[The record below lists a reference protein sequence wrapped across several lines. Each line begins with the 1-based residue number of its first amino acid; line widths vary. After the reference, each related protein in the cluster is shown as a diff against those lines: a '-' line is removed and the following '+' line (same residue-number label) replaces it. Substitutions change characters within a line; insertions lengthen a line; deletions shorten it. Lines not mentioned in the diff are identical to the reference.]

1 MPRKAAWPPRM
12 VPHASGQ
19 AKVRY
24 RGEDHYLGVFGSDE
38 AVRNY
43 DLLLARLAAQ
53 RAGDGSD
60 GKAKPSPT
68 IRGLTVGEAL
78 ATWSAEELPRHTD
91 QRQNHAYQRAVAVV
105 VRLFGGTPVGSF
117 KAAQLRLV
125 RKAMVSGSW
134 MTAQERGRHAK
145 RYETPGWCMSHV
157 NQMIVRVRTVWRW
170 LEGQGHAPDGSWSH
184 LRTLPPL
191 TPSGPDSHGVR
202 RTAKR
207 RAPETAQVALV
218 ARRTAGRCGAML
230 LVQYWSGMRSGEV
243 RRMRADE
250 VDRSGTVWLYR
261 PGRHKTTHLGHDRV
275 VALGP
280 RCQALLRARLAEMDA
295 AGEAGLVFPTRRGK
309 KYRGNSY
316 AQAVGR
322 AARAADLP

>member
-1 MPRKAAWPPRM
+1 
-12 VPHASGQ
+12 
-19 AKVRY
+19 
-24 RGEDHYLGVFGSDE
+24 
-38 AVRNY
+38 
-43 DLLLARLAAQ
+43 
-53 RAGDGSD
+53 AGDGSD

-170 LEGQGHAPDGSWSH
+170 LEGQGH
-184 LRTLPPL
+184 
-191 TPSGPDSHGVR
+191 
-202 RTAKR
+202 
-207 RAPETAQVALV
+207 
-218 ARRTAGRCGAML
+218 
-230 LVQYWSGMRSGEV
+230 
-243 RRMRADE
+243 
-250 VDRSGTVWLYR
+250 
-261 PGRHKTTHLGHDRV
+261 
-275 VALGP
+275 
-280 RCQALLRARLAEMDA
+280 
-295 AGEAGLVFPTRRGK
+295 
-309 KYRGNSY
+309 
-316 AQAVGR
+316 
-322 AARAADLP
+322 